1 MQIRKKV
8 LLTLAGLLF
17 AGLAQA
23 QTTVTVT
30 DSDIAPGQKVVWT
43 SDKVYVLDG
52 FVFVDEGAELWI
64 EPGTV
69 IKGKPGQGEQASAL
83 IVARGGKIYAM
94 GTPTHPIIFTAEADD
109 VTDPNDLPLDARGL
123 WGGVIILGRAGLN
136 STPGETA
143 IEGIPTTE
151 PRGLYGGNDDDDNSG
166 VFRYVSIRYGGTD
179 IGAGNE
185 INGLTLGG
193 VGRGTVI
200 EFVEVFNNKDDGF
213 EFFWWNCPDAIPGVC
228 FQWG

>member
-109 VTDPNDLPLDARGL
+109 
-123 WGGVIILGRAGLN
+123 
-136 STPGETA
+136 
-143 IEGIPTTE
+143 
-151 PRGLYGGNDDDDNSG
+151 
-166 VFRYVSIRYGGTD
+166 
-179 IGAGNE
+179 
-185 INGLTLGG
+185 
-193 VGRGTVI
+193 
-200 EFVEVFNNKDDGF
+200 
-213 EFFWWNCPDAIPGVC
+213 
-228 FQWG
+228 